1 MSTAAFAAS
10 DPRQVIASESLR
22 WRQVLLIAICVVL
35 NGLDGFDVLSI
46 SFASPGIAKDWG
58 IDRGALGIVLSA
70 ELLGMAFGSFFLG
83 NVADK
88 IGRRPTAIGCL
99 AVMSIGMFGAAHVN
113 SIETLSL
120 LRLFTGLGIGGMLA
134 CTNAMVA
141 EFSNDRS
148 RAAAVGIMAA
158 GYPMGAILGGAFAS
172 SLLVDGTWRDVFTF
186 GGYISAA
193 MLPVLFFLVPETVG
207 HIIQRNPPGALARV
221 NRSLAAMGHAPVAAL
236 PADTGQERP
245 RIALS
250 RLMQPDLRSRTL
262 LLLLAYFFHV
272 MTFYYVLKWIPKIV
286 VDMGYAPSAAGGVLV
301 WANVGGLAGSLLLSL
316 LTLRIGLRYLMIG
329 ALVMSTMMV
338 IWFGRGQTDLGG
350 LSIAAASAGF
360 FTNAAIAGFY
370 PLMAMSFPTEA
381 RAGGT
386 GFVIGLGRGG
396 AVLGPVAAGFLFQFG
411 AGLQGVSIAMG
422 LGSLLAALALIA
434 MYRSIRA
441 ADSASLG
448 RMFR

>member
-1 MSTAAFAAS
+1 MSSVHAATA
-10 DPRQVIASESLR
+10 DPRQVISGLPMR
-22 WRQVLLIAICVVL
+22 WRQILVIAICVVL

-58 IDRGALGIVLSA
+58 IERGALGIVLSA
-70 ELLGMAFGSFFLG
+70 ELLGMAVGSFFLG

-99 AVMSIGMFGAAHVN
+99 FVMAIGMFGAAHVT
-113 SIETLSL
+113 SIEELSL
-120 LRLFTGLGIGGMLA
+120 LRLITGLGIGGMLA

-141 EFSNDRS
+141 EFANDRW
-148 RAAAVGIMAA
+148 RAAAIGIMAA
-158 GYPMGAILGGAFAS
+158 GYPMGAIAGGAFAS

-193 MLPVLFFLVPETVG
+193 MLPVLYFLVPETVG
-207 HIIQRNPPGALARV
+207 HIVQRNPDNALARI
-221 NRSLAAMGHAPVAAL
+221 NRSLQSIGHAPVAAL
-236 PADTGQERP
+236 PADSGQVRP

-272 MTFYYVLKWIPKIV
+272 MTFYYILKWIPKIV

-301 WANVGGLAGSLLLSL
+301 WANVGGLIGSLLLSF
-316 LTLRIGLRYLMIG
+316 LTLRFGLRYLMIG
-329 ALVMSTMMV
+329 TLLMSTVMV
-338 IWFGRGQTDLGG
+338 VLFGRGQADLHG
-350 LSIAAASAGF
+350 LAIAAAVAGF
-360 FTNAAIAGFY
+360 FTNAGMAGFY
-370 PLMAMSFPTEA
+370 PLMAATFPTEA

-422 LGSLLAALALIA
+422 LGSLFGALAIIA
-434 MYRSIRA
+434 LHRVKRPA
-441 ADSASLG
+441 
-448 RMFR
+448 

>member
-1 MSTAAFAAS
+1 MSSVDAAAT
-10 DPRQVIASESLR
+10 DPRQVISGLPMR
-22 WRQVLLIAICVVL
+22 WRQILVIAICVVL

-58 IDRGALGIVLSA
+58 IERGALGIVLSA
-70 ELLGMAFGSFFLG
+70 ELLGMAIGSFFLG

-99 AVMSIGMFGAAHVN
+99 FVMALGMFGAAHVT
-113 SIETLSL
+113 SIQELSL
-120 LRLFTGLGIGGMLA
+120 LRLVTGLGIGGMLA

-141 EFSNDRS
+141 EFANNRW
-148 RAAAVGIMAA
+148 RAAAIGIMAA
-158 GYPMGAILGGAFAS
+158 GYPMGAIAGGAFAS

-193 MLPVLFFLVPETVG
+193 MLPVLYFLVPETVG
-207 HIIQRNPPGALARV
+207 HIVQRNPDNALARV
-221 NRSLAAMGHAPVAAL
+221 NRSLTAIGHAPVAAL
-236 PADTGQERP
+236 PADSGEERP

-301 WANVGGLAGSLLLSL
+301 WANVGGLIGSLLLSF
-316 LTLRIGLRYLMIG
+316 LTLRFGLRYLMIG
-329 ALVMSTMMV
+329 TLLMSTVMV
-338 IWFGRGQTDLGG
+338 VLFGRGQADLQG
-350 LSIAAASAGF
+350 LAIAAAAAGF
-360 FTNAAIAGFY
+360 FTNAGMAGFY
-370 PLMAMSFPTEA
+370 PLMAATFPTEA

-422 LGSLLAALALIA
+422 LGSLLGALAIIA
-434 MYRSIRA
+434 LHRVKSPA
-441 ADSASLG
+441 
-448 RMFR
+448 